1 MLKAEYEFGQ
11 LAAANEVHG
20 GRAVADPIWTIG
32 NISCAGICKDSGGHP
47 ALKANSYRVE
57 LSSGKERLNVEV
69 AVTHVASRY
78 AVDCLYGD
86 PLKDGAN
93 EGAVEQDLVRCF
105 VDEELSDADSGW
117 NPRRTPWLT
126 IDSQEVQA
134 IVERLPCLVAAE

>member
-1 MLKAEYEFGQ
+1 M
-11 LAAANEVHG
+11 
-20 GRAVADPIWTIG
+20 ADPIWTIG
-32 NISCAGICKDSGGHP
+32 NISCAGTCKDSGGHP

-78 AVDCLYGD
+78 AVDCLCGNS
-86 PLKDGAN
+86 PKD
-93 EGAVEQDLVRCF
+93 EPCIEAVEQDLVRCF

-126 IDSQEVQA
+126 IDSQEVHA
-134 IVERLPCLVAAE
+134 IVERLGCLVAAQ